1 MHPGSHVK
9 MLGFE
14 IPNYDELKRYIL
26 QIALKEPKARYAGWD
41 IAITPNGYDLVEMNC
56 PAGHDMFQSFN
67 NPVYEFIKKNW

>member
-1 MHPGSHVK
+1 

-26 QIALKEPKARYAGWD
+26 QIALTEPKARYAGWD

-67 NPVYEFIKKNW
+67 NPAYEFIKKNW